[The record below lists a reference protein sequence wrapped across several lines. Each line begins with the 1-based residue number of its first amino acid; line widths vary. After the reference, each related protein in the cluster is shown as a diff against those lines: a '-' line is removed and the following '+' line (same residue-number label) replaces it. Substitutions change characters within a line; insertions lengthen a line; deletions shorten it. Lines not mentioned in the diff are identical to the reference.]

1 MPTVV
6 YLDVED
12 EITTAAARI
21 RAANVP
27 RVGIVIPFGSR
38 VATSRINFRLL
49 AREAQDAKRRLDIVA
64 PDASTRALAA
74 SAGLPVF
81 ASVAE
86 YEAALESGEAAL
98 AAVNATESPRREGPA
113 PREPERRDIEPSV
126 ATPAATA
133 VLADRRA
140 AQDAGRGSRP
150 PQARPAHARPA
161 TEAEIAAPG
170 RSAGAQ
176 GARETASDQA
186 SGHRGR
192 RLGILVLALALV
204 LVLAFGGAAAALA
217 LPSAEITVTPRLE
230 PVPPVSLTVRAD
242 TNATAVDPT
251 THVIPAQAVQVPVT
265 AQGAF
270 PVTGVSIQQTTA
282 TGQVTF
288 DSINTVNAMPIPR
301 GTRVS
306 TGDGITFVTT
316 ASVTVPRA
324 TVPGGGSTIT
334 HGTATVGVAA
344 AAPGPKGNVAAG
356 AIDQVPSS
364 LAALQISVSNA
375 GATTGGT
382 KTELPK
388 IAPADVTAATDKL
401 KADLQAQMASAL
413 ANPSIVPAGS
423 KLFPDTAVLGA
434 PTFTPDPAGLAGKVL
449 KAGESTFSLQAAATA
464 NVTAIDESPLQGMAE
479 EALRAAVTPGDQ
491 LVASSVQITVGTGT
505 VGEDGV
511 VSYPVSASALQRR
524 PVDAAALKK
533 AVLGKSPADASA
545 ALASVG
551 TASVTLWPFWVTAV
565 PTNPDRVTLK
575 VGEPVAPVAT
585 PGASPSAAPSP
596 TARSSQPATTA
607 SPSRAA
613 SPSVVAP
620 ASSSAS
626 PAASG
631 GQTAPSPSP
640 VPSA

>member
-21 RAANVP
+21 RAANAP

-81 ASVAE
+81 ASVGE

-98 AAVNATESPRREGPA
+98 SAAAAAEAVRGEAATHQ
-113 PREPERRDIEPSV
+113 PERRDPDA
-126 ATPAATA
+126 ATTAAPAATA
-133 VLADRRA
+133 VLADRRGG
-140 AQDAGRGSRP
+140 QDAARGSRQ

-176 GARETASDQA
+176 GARETAPEPA

-192 RLGILVLALALV
+192 RLGVLVLALALV

-242 TNATAVDPT
+242 TNATAVDPA
-251 THVIPAQAVQVPVT
+251 THVIPAKAVQVPVT

-270 PVTGVSIQQTTA
+270 AVTGVSIQQTTA

-288 DSINTVNAMPIPR
+288 DSINTVNAMPVPR

-306 TGDGITFVTT
+306 TGDGITFLTT
-316 ASVTVPRA
+316 SSVTVPRA

-375 GATTGGT
+375 AATTGGT

-401 KADLQAQMASAL
+401 KADLQAQLTTAL
-413 ANPSIVPAGS
+413 ADPSIVPDGT

-434 PTFTPDPAGLAGKVL
+434 PTFTPDPAGLAGRVL
-449 KAGESTFSLQAAATA
+449 KAGESTFSLQASATA

-479 EALRAAVTPGDQ
+479 DALRAAVTPGDQ
-491 LVASSVQITVGTGT
+491 LVASSVQITVGSGT

-511 VSYPVSASALQRR
+511 VSYPVTASALQRR

-533 AVLGKSPADASA
+533 AVLGKSPAEASA

-565 PTNPDRVTLK
+565 PTNPDRVTVR
-575 VGEPVAPVAT
+575 VGEPVAPPAT

-596 TARSSQPATTA
+596 TARPTEPGGTA
-607 SPSRAA
+607 SPSGAG
-613 SPSVVAP
+613 SPSGPAP
-620 ASSSAS
+620 STDV
-626 PAASG
+626 
-631 GQTAPSPSP
+631 QTTPSPSP